1 MPRKSE
7 KKSEKKE
14 KREIDMSQYMDA
26 FVSEAQELLESLNQC
41 LLALEKDP
49 QNQDFLNEMFRA
61 AHTLKGISATMEFD
75 QIAELTHQME
85 SVFDRFRSGEVK
97 IDAEKVDMLFECFDT
112 LEILVRNAI
121 KGEEK
126 EVDYTPLLKKL
137 KGIQEER
144 IEEKKE
150 EKREEEIRIELSE
163 EELKALTEAK
173 EKGLTTFE
181 ILVFLDERCALKS
194 ARALMVIKNL
204 EKLGEIVATS
214 PGIEVIKRKKF
225 GSQFA
230 VVLTTREEERRI
242 IETVEFVPEVAGVKI
257 SPIGIEEEEVKELK
271 VARPVTKGIQS
282 LRVSVKRL
290 DTLMNLVGE
299 LVINK
304 ARLSQIA
311 SSYKISELDET
322 LTQLDRLTDDLQN
335 EVMQARLVPVE
346 HIFNRFPRMVRDLAR
361 ELGKEID
368 FIIEGKEIELDRTVL
383 DEIGEPLTHLLRNSV
398 DHGIEPPEKR
408 EQKAKKRVG
417 TIKLT
422 ARREKNQVIIEV
434 ADDGKGIDPQKMRDA
449 AVKKGIMSQ
458 EEVSRLDDREAI
470 MLISTPG
477 FSTSS
482 QVTELSG
489 RGVGVDVV
497 KTTIESLGGSMEIDS
512 KPGLGTK
519 FTLKL
524 PLTMAIIQTL
534 LVGVGNETYA
544 IPSINVV
551 ETVEIGADKIKTIQ
565 RQEVIQLRDEIIPLL
580 RLHHVLGA
588 PATATATVNDGSIS
602 IVVVERGG
610 KHVGLVVDTLIDLQE
625 IVIKSLDDSLRRI
638 KGLAGATILGDG
650 RVALIL
656 DVGTLI

>member
-1 MPRKSE
+1 
-7 KKSEKKE
+7 
-14 KREIDMSQYMDA
+14 
-26 FVSEAQELLESLNQC
+26 
-41 LLALEKDP
+41 
-49 QNQDFLNEMFRA
+49 
-61 AHTLKGISATMEFD
+61 
-75 QIAELTHQME
+75 
-85 SVFDRFRSGEVK
+85 
-97 IDAEKVDMLFECFDT
+97 
-112 LEILVRNAI
+112 
-121 KGEEK
+121 
-126 EVDYTPLLKKL
+126 
-137 KGIQEER
+137 
-144 IEEKKE
+144 
-150 EKREEEIRIELSE
+150 
-163 EELKALTEAK
+163 
-173 EKGLTTFE
+173 
-181 ILVFLDERCALKS
+181 
-194 ARALMVIKNL
+194 MVIKNL